1 MDGSEPTYM
10 TLTVQEEERNRR
22 VGTSHGSEC
31 GWFSDATVA
40 RNLGETAGGT
50 SPLCVKCVAGKA
62 RFFTPWDER
71 RQVVRGHACGD
82 SARIFFDERRP
93 EAHVLH
99 SHPHLPI
106 SHGLKAP

>member
-1 MDGSEPTYM
+1 MSAPLMEVNAAGFPM
-10 TLTVQEEERNRR
+10 PLWPQV
-22 VGTSHGSEC
+22 
-31 GWFSDATVA
+31 
-40 RNLGETAGGT
+40 GETAGGT